1 MASIGKIAR
10 RTFLIGAA
18 AIAGGVAV
26 GYYYYRRP
34 YPNPLEGE
42 LADGEA
48 TFNPFVKIAAD
59 NTITVIAPRA
69 EMGQGIATSL
79 AALVAEELDVP
90 LEAVTVEHGP
100 ASWAYYNSAMF
111 AEGGPFAFY
120 DEGMLAEM
128 ARSAMGGLGKILG
141 LQGTGGS
148 SSIRDGYDKM
158 RQAGAAARAMLLAA
172 AAARLE
178 VPVAELETRDAAI
191 HHQPSGRSVTYGD
204 VAAAAAKEK
213 PPAEVTLKDRKDW
226 KILGK
231 AQKRVD
237 MDAKVTGAPIFGID
251 VDLPDMLYGTVR
263 MSPRFGAKAVR
274 SDISLAEKMP
284 GVVKVVPI
292 DTTYG
297 AGFGV
302 IATNTWAAFRA
313 AEAIDVEWGPAP
325 YPADSAAIGS
335 ALHEALDGGTGS
347 ALRDDGD
354 VDTAFADAP
363 RERIVEADY
372 EVPYLAHTCMEP
384 MNATARL
391 KDGVLDVWS
400 PNQMP
405 TLTRQLCAGLAGV
418 DQEKVKVHTN
428 YMGGG
433 FGRRGEMDFSM
444 YATLLARE
452 TDGRPVKVT
461 WTREEDIRHDVYR
474 PAAAGRFHAR
484 LGDDGMPLAVDMRIA
499 APSIVASVMKR
510 TFPSLSPV
518 GPDKTISEGSHDQ
531 PYTIPNYRVSAIPA
545 DISIPVGFWRS
556 VGNSYNGFFHEC
568 FLDEIAAAGK
578 VDPVEMRRRLM
589 AGYPAAVKVVDK
601 VAAMARWSEP
611 LAAGRAKGFAFT
623 LSFGA
628 WVGEI
633 VQVADTPSGIRIEKM
648 WIAADVGTAIDPGII
663 EAQLISGAVY
673 GLSSAL
679 GQEITFAD
687 GIVEQSNFHD
697 YDALRISQCPEFEV
711 AILENFHRMGGVG
724 EIATPPAPAALANA
738 VFALTGKRG
747 RRLPLARDFAFA

>member
-10 RTFLIGAA
+10 RTFLVGAA

-26 GYYYYRRP
+26 GYYYYRKP
-34 YPNPLEGE
+34 YPNPLDNELAEGE
-42 LADGEA
+42 T

-69 EMGQGIATSL
+69 EMGQGVATSL

-100 ASWAYYNSAMF
+100 ASWAYFNSAMF

-120 DEGMLAEM
+120 DEGMVAELA
-128 ARSAMGGLGKILG
+128 RDAMGGLGKILG

-148 SSIRDGYDKM
+148 SSIRDGFDRM
-158 RQAGAAARAMLLAA
+158 REAGAAARAMLVAA
-172 AAARLE
+172 AAARLD
-178 VPVAELETRDAAI
+178 VPIAELATRDATI
-191 HHQPSGRSVTYGD
+191 HHLPSGRSVTYGD
-204 VAAAAAKEK
+204 VAAAAATMDV
-213 PPAEVTLKDRKDW
+213 PASVALKDRKDW
-226 KILGK
+226 KILGR
-231 AQKRVD
+231 AQKRID
-237 MDAKVTGAPIFGID
+237 MLAKVTGAPIFGID

-263 MSPRFGAKAVR
+263 MSPRFGAKPIR
-274 SDISLAEKMP
+274 FDLSKAEKMP

-302 IATNTWAAFRA
+302 VAANTWAAFRA
-313 AEAIDVEWGPAP
+313 AEAIDVEWGPSG
-325 YPADSAAIGS
+325 YPADSAAIAS
-335 ALHEALDGGTGS
+335 ALRTALDGGAGS

-372 EVPYLAHTCMEP
+372 EVPYLAHACMEP

-391 KDGVLDVWS
+391 KDGVLELWS

-405 TLTRQLCAGLAGV
+405 TITRQLCAGLAGV
-418 DQEKVKVHTN
+418 DQEKVKVHTT

-444 YATLLARE
+444 YATLLALE

-474 PAAAGRFHAR
+474 PAAAGRFRAR
-484 LGDDGMPLAVDMRIA
+484 LGEDGMPAAVDMRIA
-499 APSIVASVMKR
+499 APSIVASVLKR

-518 GPDKTISEGSHDQ
+518 GPDKTISEGAHDQ
-531 PYTIPNYRVSAIPA
+531 PYSIPNYRVSAIPV
-545 DISIPVGFWRS
+545 DISVPVGFWRS

-568 FLDEIAAAGK
+568 FLDEIAAAAK
-578 VDPVEMRRRLM
+578 VDPVAMRRRLM
-589 AGYPAAVKVVDK
+589 ADYPAAVKVVDK
-601 VAAMARWSEP
+601 VAEMARWGEAVAP
-611 LAAGRAKGFAFT
+611 GRARGFAFT

-633 VQVADTPSGIRIEKM
+633 VQVADTPSGIRMEKM

-673 GLSSAL
+673 GLSAAL

-697 YDALRISQCPEFEV
+697 YDALRIPQCPEFEI
-711 AILENFHRMGGVG
+711 AILENFHRMGGAG

-738 VFALTGKRG
+738 VFALTGRRV
-747 RRLPLARDFAFA
+747 RRLPLAGDFAFA